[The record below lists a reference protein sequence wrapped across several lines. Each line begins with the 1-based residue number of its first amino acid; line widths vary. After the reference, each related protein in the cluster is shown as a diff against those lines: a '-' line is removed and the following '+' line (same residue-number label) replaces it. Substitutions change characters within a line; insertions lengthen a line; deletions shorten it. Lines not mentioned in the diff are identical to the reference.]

1 MLQALLRT
9 TTEILDSKKAAYSFI
24 ATSIAVV
31 LHVKF
36 GVSAENALVLVSPLA
51 LATAAQ
57 AHVDA
62 KRSTNGST
70 DEPLVKPP
78 PGSTSDDAASSP
90 SGGPAIT
97 SIQEG
102 TPPGNNAQG

>member
-1 MLQALLRT
+1 MLQAFLRT

-24 ATSIAVV
+24 AVGIAVM

-36 GVSAENALVLVSPLA
+36 GVTPENALLLVSPLG

-62 KRSTNGST
+62 KRAATESTNGVSSVT
-70 DEPLVKPP
+70 
-78 PGSTSDDAASSP
+78 AAPATQDTAP
-90 SGGPAIT
+90 SG
-97 SIQEG
+97 
-102 TPPGNNAQG
+102 NNSPQG

>member
-24 ATSIAVV
+24 ATGIAVV

-36 GVSAENALVLVSPLA
+36 GVAPENALLLVSPLA

-62 KRSTNGST
+62 KRDVPESANDSSSVTPT
-70 DEPLVKPP
+70 P
-78 PGSTSDDAASSP
+78 DAAP
-90 SGGPAIT
+90 SG
-97 SIQEG
+97 
-102 TPPGNNAQG
+102 NNSPQG